1 MPFFNFSSRNMASH
15 SLLFLAVV
23 FSFICS
29 GALEEK
35 LIRVE
40 CQPAVG
46 VVGQTMKIHCSF
58 ISSIKEVNIDLVY
71 IFKSDPEN
79 PVFLLKNNI
88 KTGDLRFNLP
98 SENNPSLELA
108 SAAVA
113 DEGNYRYMILT
124 NCGVI
129 EDGSFRIGVTS
140 KYSQPTTNSMPDV
153 IQDGGNADL
162 YCNASG
168 GYPAGS
174 IQWFDS
180 TNTDWTKSATL
191 EITEGEDKLVQ
202 LSSKLTFSKIDSSW
216 APFRCVVLNN
226 KFVKEGE
233 IEFQP
238 KIKEGKPNEI
248 KFDFEKLTSTN
259 VVAPVVVIGSLLVG
273 LLLLIVL
280 RGQCNCQSRRP
291 STIPFLSHSSD
302 LTYAAPEEPDVEKAL
317 CSVKPKGEATQL
329 KTQRPED

>member
-1 MPFFNFSSRNMASH
+1 MASH

-58 ISSIKEVNIDLVY
+58 ISSFKEINIDLVY
-71 IFKSDPEN
+71 IFKSGPEN
-79 PVFLLKNNI
+79 PVFSLKNII

-113 DEGNYRYMILT
+113 DEGNYRYMIVT
-124 NCGVI
+124 NRGVI

-140 KYSQPTTNSMPDV
+140 KYHEPTTISWPEK
-153 IQDGGNADL
+153 IEEGGSVDL

-174 IQWFDS
+174 IQWFDN

-191 EITEGEDKLVQ
+191 KTTEGEDKLVQ
-202 LSSKLTFSKIDSSW
+202 LSSKLTFKKIDLNW
-216 APFRCVVLNN
+216 VPFRCVVLNS
-226 KFVKEGE
+226 KFVKERE
-233 IEFQP
+233 STFHL
-238 KIKEGKPNEI
+238 
-248 KFDFEKLTSTN
+248 KFTGVDTGSSVTVSVVLMVTGII
-259 VVAPVVVIGSLLVG
+259 VVAVLMG
-273 LLLLIVL
+273 LLFRRRRIQQ
-280 RGQCNCQSRRP
+280 GRRP
-291 STIPFLSHSSD
+291 SAQPILRASAVRTTLNTD
-302 LTYAAPEEPDVEKAL
+302 EEDDENEDGNEAKAEGQI
-317 CSVKPKGEATQL
+317 GECFRKATTEQD
-329 KTQRPED
+329 T